1 MTHLRSLLSDRRPSA
16 SVLALCL
23 AVVVGASGLAP
34 RSAPAQSSSTHLR
47 VHDKSQFW
55 IQGEAASIDFT
66 CTVSRV
72 EGRAAL
78 PPAQDSVPTAADRE
92 DQTEVVVT
100 VPVNAFDC
108 GKDRMTRD
116 LQEALKMEDHP
127 EIRFELI
134 HATVKKSALDT
145 SAHWR
150 RVEVLGALTIA
161 GTKRLTR
168 LSATGRALDANR
180 FRVRGCHPIRMTYY
194 NIDPP
199 TKAFG
204 LIKVKNEVEVQFDL
218 LAVTESTTQPTPFSS
233 VTLAKAPSCPS
244 TTED

>member
-1 MTHLRSLLSDRRPSA
+1 MR
-16 SVLALCL
+16 
-23 AVVVGASGLAP
+23 
-34 RSAPAQSSSTHLR
+34 LR
-47 VHDKSQFW
+47 VHAKSQFW

-66 CTVSRV
+66 CTVTRV
-72 EGRAAL
+72 DGHARL
-78 PPAQDSVPTAADRE
+78 PPTRESMPASADRE
-92 DQTEVVVT
+92 DPTEVVVT

-116 LQEALKMEDHP
+116 LQDALKMEDHP

-134 HATVKKSALDT
+134 HAAVRKSALDT

-168 LSATGRALDANR
+168 LSASGRALDATR

-204 LIKVKNEVEVQFDL
+204 LIRVDNRVEVQFDL
-218 LAVTESTTQPTPFSS
+218 LAVATTTAQPDPFEAFT
-233 VTLAKAPSCPS
+233 VAEAPSCS
-244 TTED
+244 AE